1 MVKRTLHFSNPA
13 YLSLKNEQLVVELR
27 DEASINS
34 TPSEKTIKTVPIED
48 IGLVVLEHPQITITS
63 KVLEEFLHHKVAVV
77 TCNSKYMPNG
87 MFLPLEG
94 NSEQTERFRTQIE
107 SSLPLKKQLW
117 QQTVKSKIENQ
128 ALLLKAKGETNERLI
143 YLKEK
148 VQSGDP
154 TNCEG
159 QAASFY
165 WGKIYGSNFTRTRDE
180 DTPNAQ
186 LNYGYAILR
195 SVVARALVS
204 TGLLPS
210 FGIFHRNKYNAFCLA
225 DDMMEPYRP
234 YVDWVVLHLN
244 GIEDNEDGLTREHKI
259 ELLKIPQ
266 LDVEI
271 NGLIRPLFHAVS
283 ITTASLYKCYSG
295 ESRKISFPS
304 FSS

>member
-13 YLSLKNEQLVVELR
+13 YLSCKHQQLVVELK
-27 DEASINS
+27 DE
-34 TPSEKTIKTVPIED
+34 EKTKKTIPIED
-48 IGLVVLEHPQITITS
+48 LGVVVLEHPQITLTARL
-63 KVLEEFLHHKVAVV
+63 LEELLANKVSIV
-77 TCNSKYMPNG
+77 TCNSKFMPNG
-87 MFLPLEG
+87 LFLPLEG
-94 NSEQTERFRTQIE
+94 NSEQTQRFRTQVE

-128 ALLLKAKGETNERLI
+128 ALLLGSLQENNERLL

-148 VQSGDP
+148 VQSGDT

-165 WGKIYGSNFTRTRDE
+165 WGKIYGSNFTRSRDE

-195 SVVARALVS
+195 SVVARAVVS
-204 TGLLPS
+204 SGMLPS

-225 DDMMEPYRP
+225 DDVMEPYRP
-234 YVDWVVLHLN
+234 YVDWLVLNLP
-244 GIEDNEDGLTREHKI
+244 GIAENEDGLTREHKI
-259 ELLKIPQ
+259 ELLKLPQ

-271 NGLIRPLFHAVS
+271 NGMKRPLFHAVS
-283 ITTASLYKCYSG
+283 ITTASLYKCFAG
-295 ESRKISFPS
+295 ETRKISYPL
-304 FSS
+304 FSTGDVF